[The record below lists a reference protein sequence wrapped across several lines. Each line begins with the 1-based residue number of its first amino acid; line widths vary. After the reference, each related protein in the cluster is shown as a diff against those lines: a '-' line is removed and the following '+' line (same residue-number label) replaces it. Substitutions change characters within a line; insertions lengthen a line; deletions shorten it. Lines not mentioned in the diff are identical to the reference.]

1 MATGIKNL
9 SQILRTLTPTLAS
22 EQYVYCTIPVSRE
35 VDVNALK
42 PLATIREDEGL
53 TLILALETAKKYG
66 FPYQGPY
73 RCITLKVHSSLEAVG
88 LTAAVS
94 HALAHH
100 QIPANML
107 AGYFHD
113 HILLPDAKAESAM
126 AILAKLSS

>member
-1 MATGIKNL
+1 MSTGIKNL
-9 SQILRTLTPTLAS
+9 SQILTMLTPTLAP
-22 EQYVYCTIPVSRE
+22 EQYVYCTIPISRQI
-35 VDVNALK
+35 DVNTLKAL
-42 PLATIREDEGL
+42 AIIREDEGL
-53 TLILALETAKKYG
+53 TLILELETAKKHG
-66 FPYQGPY
+66 FVHQGLY

-113 HILLPDAKAESAM
+113 HILVPESEAEAAM
-126 AILAKLSS
+126 AILSELSD